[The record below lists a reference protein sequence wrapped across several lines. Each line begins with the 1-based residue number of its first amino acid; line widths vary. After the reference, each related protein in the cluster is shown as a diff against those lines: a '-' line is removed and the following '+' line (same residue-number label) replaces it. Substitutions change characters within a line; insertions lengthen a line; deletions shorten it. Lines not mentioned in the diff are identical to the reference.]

1 MRCHET
7 ASPANLQSVP
17 AHLTGGESDGQRRAS
32 SRLELA
38 KFCHELTIG
47 TASLTRSECPT
58 GRDVRKTARYNPFGV
73 FSLIEHVATSTSR
86 TRVVALLSLQHSSD
100 KCRGWP
106 FPGGLSLSD
115 LLGGLVLLH
124 LDLYCSKCTRLKAG
138 FGLQRV
144 KADQKT
150 TPAVSGWKEVP
161 SVSRVSGRE

>member
-1 MRCHET
+1 MVAPRPVETRAALAASPPRTGACRRWQMRCHET

-17 AHLTGGESDGQRRAS
+17 AHRTGGKSDGQRRAS

-73 FSLIEHVATSTSR
+73 FPLIEHVATSTSR

-115 LLGGLVLLH
+115 LRGGLVLL
-124 LDLYCSKCTRLKAG
+124 LYTWTCTVVNAPG
-138 FGLQRV
+138 
-144 KADQKT
+144 
-150 TPAVSGWKEVP
+150 
-161 SVSRVSGRE
+161 